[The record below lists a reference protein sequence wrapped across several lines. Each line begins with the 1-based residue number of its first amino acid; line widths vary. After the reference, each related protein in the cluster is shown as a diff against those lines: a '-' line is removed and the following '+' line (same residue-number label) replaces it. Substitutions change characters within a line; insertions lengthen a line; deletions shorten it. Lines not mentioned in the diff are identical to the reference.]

1 MFGESSD
8 DASAAQPPCRR
19 RPMRRGGGG
28 VRRRRGEN
36 AVLLQQQLEGF
47 PLRMSGIDNSYK
59 IDGDVLLVIHASIP
73 PGVHRPT
80 TDRPSDGRR
89 RHRRASQSSAAHSYD
104 LTSFSSSCSRF
115 WNGFRWTQC
124 NCVKFMFCEQAII
137 FLKKMSHL
145 FRLLSKRQNEFEI
158 ILTTSKL
165 K

>member
-80 TDRPSDGRR
+80 TDRPSRDRATAAAAANAAPLRAAPHIATICQVFHPVVAGFGMVLDGP
-89 RHRRASQSSAAHSYD
+89 SAI
-104 LTSFSSSCSRF
+104 
-115 WNGFRWTQC
+115 
-124 NCVKFMFCEQAII
+124 V
-137 FLKKMSHL
+137 
-145 FRLLSKRQNEFEI
+145 
-158 ILTTSKL
+158 
-165 K
+165 